1 MEGAPQSSLFLNL
14 FNGPYF
20 MRNRRGNTIEFV
32 LSIWILIIFIALPVI
47 DLIGV
52 GIGYST
58 ALYTVHQCSTAASS
72 QRVYEQARDVVQN
85 TSLGLL
91 NSALCKFAKMIPVG
105 GLINSGADLY
115 VDATEVA
122 TGRVTTYGP
131 NVPVPR
137 AQVDPATTVYE
148 YRVQSCFDVGPLLS
162 MGSLP
167 FFSYVPGLGTPA
179 RINVS
184 SHRTADYADGVAGEA
199 AGALA
204 LTSGSHQTTPQTP
217 LNGSGGGGAGDSPT
231 VLGDWNYPEI
241 YNKIYEAG
249 QEVVA
254 EDVLQVPAT
263 SDWVGTSINA
273 AAGESLWVD
282 MRSEG
287 LWSDSPGAA
296 PYDADGRSQTVSMQ
310 YVISHGLT
318 GWTDNGN
325 GTATKSFGA
334 MLGRMGLSGTP
345 FTLGKLRTNFKP
357 PGTGTFFLRIDDDDR
372 ADNTGIQTVRVVL
385 TRPKRN

>member
-1 MEGAPQSSLFLNL
+1 
-14 FNGPYF
+14 
-20 MRNRRGNTIEFV
+20 MRNRRGNSIEFV

-47 DLIGV
+47 DLIGLA
-52 GIGYST
+52 IGYST
-58 ALYTVHQCSTAASS
+58 ALYTVHQCSTAACS
-72 QRVYEQARDVVQN
+72 QRVYEQARDAVQN

-91 NSALCKFAKMIPVG
+91 NSALCKFAKMVPVG
-105 GLINSGADLY
+105 GLISSGADLY

-167 FFSYVPGLGTPA
+167 FFSYVPGLGAPA

-204 LTSGSHQTTPQTP
+204 LTSGSHQTTAPNP
-217 LNGSGGGGAGDSPT
+217 LSSGAGGSDPPV
-231 VLGDWNYPEI
+231 VLGDWNYPQI
-241 YNKIYEAG
+241 YQKIYEAG
-249 QEVVA
+249 QEVVD
-254 EDVLQVPAT
+254 EDVLQVPAI
-263 SDWVGTSINA
+263 SDWVMTSLNA
-273 AAGESLWVD
+273 TAGESLWID

-296 PYDADGRSQTVSMQ
+296 PFDADGRSQTVSMQ
-310 YVISHGLT
+310 YVIDHGLT

-334 MLGRMGLSGTP
+334 MLGRMGPSGTP

-357 PGTGTFFLRIDDDDR
+357 PGFGTFYLRIDDDDL
-372 ADNTGIQTVRVVL
+372 ANNIGLQTVRVIL
-385 TRPKRN
+385 TKPRT